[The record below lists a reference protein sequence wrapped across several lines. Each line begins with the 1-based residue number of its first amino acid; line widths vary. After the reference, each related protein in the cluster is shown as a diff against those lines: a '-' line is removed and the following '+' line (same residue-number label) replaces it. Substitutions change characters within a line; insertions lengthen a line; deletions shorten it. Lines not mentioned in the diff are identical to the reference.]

1 MNVPVDVPPPL
12 FSIVTVARNAT
23 ETIDKVIRSVAEQD
37 LRDFEWIVIDGAS
50 TDGTV
55 EKLTA
60 HRDAMTFF
68 VSEPDGGIYDAMN
81 KGIAASRGEWVFFL
95 NADDRFT
102 DAKVLSDVATSLSS
116 VRDDVGVVFGNVIYT
131 NGRRTWKRSFHWVSR
146 RTLLHGD
153 LCHQAVF
160 ARRRLFFS
168 HGLFDAT
175 LKINADYDWLLK
187 IFRDNVPTVHLE
199 RDIAVFFQGGAHTRD
214 PEFQRRERHD
224 VRMRYCRRGTA
235 VIGQFALRLELK
247 IRRILGQ
254 AV

>member
-1 MNVPVDVPPPL
+1 MTVSVDVHPPL
-12 FSIVTVARNAT
+12 FSIVTVARNAA
-23 ETIDKVIRSVAEQD
+23 ETIDKVIQSVAEQD

-60 HRDAMTFF
+60 HCNAMTFF
-68 VSEPDGGIYDAMN
+68 VSEPDRGIYDAMN

-95 NADDRFT
+95 NADDRFA
-102 DAKVLSDVATSLSS
+102 DPKVLSDVAARLSS
-116 VRDDVGVVFGNVIYT
+116 IQDDVGLVYGDVIYT
-131 NGRRTWKRSFHWVSR
+131 NGSRSWQRSFHWVSR
-146 RTLLHGD
+146 RKLLHGD

-160 ARRRLFFS
+160 ARRRLFSS

-175 LKINADYDWLLK
+175 LRINADYDWLLR
-187 IFRDNVPTVHLE
+187 IFRDNVPTLHLE

-235 VIGQFALRLELK
+235 VVGQFALRLELK
-247 IRRILGQ
+247 IRRMLGQ